1 MSTANHNLWSITMRY
16 LMVLGALAIGATSP
30 LVAQELT
37 PNEVIH
43 GRRIRI
49 GVGISCS
56 YCTLAWPMYEFQN
69 PPTVDT
75 VMARSIGDRA
85 GLRKGDRLL
94 EIDGL
99 SVTTQAGGALFG
111 AQVPGR
117 SQKWVVE
124 REGKRVELTLVV
136 PEDA

>member
-1 MSTANHNLWSITMRY
+1 MRY
-16 LMVLGALAIGATSP
+16 LIVLAAVALGATDTVG
-30 LVAQELT
+30 AQELT

-43 GRRIRI
+43 GRRVRI

-56 YCTLAWPMYEFQN
+56 NCTLGWPMFEFAS

-75 VMARSIGDRA
+75 VLARSIGERA
-85 GLRKGDRLL
+85 GLKKGDRIL

-99 SVTTQAGGALFG
+99 SVTTQAGGPLFG

>member
-1 MSTANHNLWSITMRY
+1 MMRY
-16 LMVLGALAIGATSP
+16 LIVLAAVALGATDTVG
-30 LVAQELT
+30 AQELT

-43 GRRIRI
+43 GRRVRI

-56 YCTLAWPMYEFQN
+56 NCTLGWPMFEFAS

-75 VMARSIGDRA
+75 VLARSIGERA
-85 GLRKGDRLL
+85 GLKKGDRIL

-99 SVTTQAGGALFG
+99 SVTTQAGGPLFG

-136 PEDA
+136 PADA

>member
-1 MSTANHNLWSITMRY
+1 MRY
-16 LMVLGALAIGATSP
+16 LIVLAAVALGATETLG
-30 LVAQELT
+30 AQELT

-43 GRRIRI
+43 GRRVRI

-56 YCTLAWPMYEFQN
+56 NCTIGWPMFEFAS
-69 PPTVDT
+69 PPTIDT
-75 VMARSIGDRA
+75 VLARSIGERA
-85 GLRKGDRLL
+85 GLKKGDQIL
-94 EIDGL
+94 EIDGQ
-99 SVTTQAGGALFG
+99 SVTTQAGAPLFG

-136 PEDA
+136 PADA